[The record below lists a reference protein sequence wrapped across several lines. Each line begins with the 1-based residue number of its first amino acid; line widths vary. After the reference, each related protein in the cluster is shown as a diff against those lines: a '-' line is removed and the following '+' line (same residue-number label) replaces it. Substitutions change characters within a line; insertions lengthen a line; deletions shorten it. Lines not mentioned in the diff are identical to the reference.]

1 MIRVAID
8 AMGGD
13 NAPREVVHGAVLAA
27 REYGISIQLVGIP
40 NVIEAE
46 LARHETAGLNISI
59 VGATEVVAMD
69 EKPSKAILK
78 KKDSSIVKSMR
89 QVAEGLADAVVACG
103 STGAAAVAA
112 QFNIGR
118 LPNVSRSAIACE
130 MPTINPRRCL
140 IVDAGANVDC
150 DAKMLEQFGLM

>member
-112 QFNIGR
+112 QFNIR
-118 LPNVSRSAIACE
+118 RWPIAIHWAIA
-130 MPTINPRRCL
+130 RY
-140 IVDAGANVDC
+140 
-150 DAKMLEQFGLM
+150 